1 MKITELGY
9 VEVEDFLLDVLRD
22 FVKDYDKF
30 LEDGRDYKEIQEFIK
45 NWIKKGFGD

>member
-9 VEVEDFLLDVLRD
+9 VELEDFLLDVLRD
-22 FVKDYDKF
+22 FVKDYDEF

-45 NWIKKGFGD
+45 NWIKEKVW